1 MKTIR
6 DLTDQEIILT
16 KHLLSLIP
24 EYENGIPKKAWAMDD
39 GGMESISFDIDGVS
53 EFGKT
58 LIEAEYKDSDG
69 ATVLIT
75 LTADKNGNLYE
86 LDFWKTDFNKLVEY
100 PTAEKIIKTA
110 ANNV

>member
-1 MKTIR
+1 MKSIR
-6 DLTDQEIILT
+6 DLTNEEINLT

-24 EYENGIPKKAWAMDD
+24 EYKKGIPKKAWTMDD
-39 GGMESISFDIDGVS
+39 GGMGSISFDIDGKS
-53 EFGKT
+53 EFGEI

-75 LTADKNGNLYE
+75 LIADKNGNLYE

-100 PTAEKIIKTA
+100 PTVEKVIKTA